1 LSLAVVRDL
10 REARAP
16 AGPGELAAFETDVLA
31 GFVLARAA
39 AGLADVTIRS
49 DVLHLEQLR
58 VWFGRPLWDMEPA
71 DADSYVGK
79 VLRGAA
85 KGTRLARSQV
95 LRTYFLFLEIRHK
108 AGIHQLTGRV
118 VECPIDEMNRPR
130 GAGRAAL
137 RIPPSAVQVDLLFAG
152 WRQELATC
160 RKFAP
165 AARNYAASRLMAE
178 VGLRV
183 NEASHLDLA
192 DVKWNLGRFGKLH
205 VRKGK
210 GARGSGPRER
220 MVPLIN
226 NAGATLR
233 WFVEDVWCCFDDD
246 HARHGAP
253 LFCSERRN
261 ADGTAARVGN
271 ETLRS
276 TLAAAAAAHLPDWP
290 DRVTPHVLRHFCAS
304 QLYLG
309 GMDLIAIQQALG
321 HAWVATTMNYIH
333 VHATHV
339 EDAWVTGQ
347 QRAAGRLKG
356 LLP

>member
-1 LSLAVVRDL
+1 MSLAAVRDL

-16 AGPGELAAFETDVLA
+16 AGPDELAAFETDVLA

-39 AGLADVTIRS
+39 AGLADATIAS
-49 DVLHLEQLR
+49 DVVNLEQMR
-58 VWFGRPLWDMEPA
+58 VWFGRPLWEMEPA
-71 DADSYVGK
+71 DADAYFGK

-85 KGTRLARSQV
+85 KGTRLARSRA
-95 LRTYFLFLEIRHK
+95 LRVYFLFLEIRHK
-108 AGIHQLTGRV
+108 AEIHQTTGRV

-137 RIPPSAVQVDLLFAG
+137 RIPPSAPQVDALFAG
-152 WRQELATC
+152 WRQELVTC
-160 RKFAP
+160 RKYAP
-165 AARNYAASRLMAE
+165 AARNYAAARLMAE

-183 NEASHLDLA
+183 NETSHLDLA

-226 NAGATLR
+226 NAGAALR
-233 WFVEDVWCCFDDD
+233 WFVEDVWCRIDDD
-246 HARHGAP
+246 HTRPGAP

-304 QLYLG
+304 QLYMG
-309 GMDLIAIQQALG
+309 GMDLAAIQQTLG
-321 HAWVATTMNYIH
+321 HVWVVTTMNYIH
-333 VHATHV
+333 VQATHI
-339 EDAWVTGQ
+339 EDAWISGQ
-347 QRAAGRLKG
+347 QRAADRLKG
-356 LLP
+356 LGP